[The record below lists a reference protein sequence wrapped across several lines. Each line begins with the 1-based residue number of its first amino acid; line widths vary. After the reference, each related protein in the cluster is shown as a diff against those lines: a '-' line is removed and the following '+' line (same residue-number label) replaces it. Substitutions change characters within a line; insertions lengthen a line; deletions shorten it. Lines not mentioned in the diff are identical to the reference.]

1 LLEKTRWLYN
11 IYYMSETNLSDEKLI
26 EAKNKIE
33 KILTEYSAA
42 LVPITLISGDK
53 VLSRVDIVSVN
64 KEETKS
70 E

>member
-1 LLEKTRWLYN
+1 
-11 IYYMSETNLSDEKLI
+11 MSETNLSDEKLI
-26 EAKNKIE
+26 EAKEKIE

-64 KEETKS
+64 KETKS